1 MVGRGG
7 FLLSDGDILQ
17 LPRSIVLKF
26 SYPMHKQE
34 RLGVIMTKE
43 IQVSSVILFYSEI
56 DMHANFR
63 RFSTTCTVSHHV
75 NWVLVLTDRCTWP
88 TTRLVV
94 SSLLA
99 RL

>member
-1 MVGRGG
+1 MAGRGG

-17 LPRSIVLKF
+17 LPRSIFLKF
-26 SYPMHKQE
+26 SYPMHMQE

-43 IQVSSVILFYSEI
+43 IKVSNAILFYIEI
-56 DMHANFR
+56 EILADFR
-63 RFSTTCTVSHHV
+63 GFSTTCTASHHV